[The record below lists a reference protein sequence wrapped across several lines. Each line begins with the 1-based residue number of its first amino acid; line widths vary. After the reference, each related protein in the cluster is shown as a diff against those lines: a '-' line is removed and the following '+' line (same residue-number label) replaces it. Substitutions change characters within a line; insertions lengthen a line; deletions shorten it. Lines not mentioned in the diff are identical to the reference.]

1 MNGKNQHVVP
11 HVNGWAVKGAGNQRA
26 TEVFSTQTD
35 AIRSA
40 RQIAQ
45 NQGSEMLF
53 MEKMDR
59 LEKRVVMEATH
70 FLQKDNAQSNER
82 SLEEI

>member
-45 NQGSEMLF
+45 NQGSEMLVSMKKVLSISKSVF
-53 MEKMDR
+53 GGP
-59 LEKRVVMEATH
+59 A
-70 FLQKDNAQSNER
+70 S
-82 SLEEI
+82 